1 MQKSLRTHRRGTGWR
16 CIQGVLFREHQGW
29 FFESWMHVP
38 PKGSIGWQFNA
49 KPMAIDPILWR
60 LVGHEEWNEQPLSWR
75 ILGSVCAPLVVTKI
89 FPEVSTD
96 PDVEAI
102 RLIEWSNQQLE
113 AFMRNATLQEFVAL
127 LEKIEK
133 PPRGHAITR
142 IATYILMGDEMTA
155 LKLSA
160 DAAAKGE
167 NGGMRF
173 YGHGGPK
180 TFFEGAVS
188 WLKTRNTLLH

>member
-1 MQKSLRTHRRGTGWR
+1 
-16 CIQGVLFREHQGW
+16 
-29 FFESWMHVP
+29 
-38 PKGSIGWQFNA
+38 
-49 KPMAIDPILWR
+49 MAIDPILWR